1 MKPTRI
7 RKIVDGLTL
16 WAAVVGGLLFVVI
29 TLIVFYE
36 IVARYLFNSPTTW
49 SIDVS
54 IYLVI
59 WATFLGAAYTLKE
72 GGHIM
77 VDVVLVKFSIR
88 KVHLIRR
95 AAYTLVL
102 AFCLVLMW
110 RGTLACIDAV
120 RYGEVTLSAH
130 RFPLWLPMA
139 AIPVGSFLLSLQS
152 VFKIIDSRPSSGKA
166 AP

>member
-1 MKPTRI
+1 M
-7 RKIVDGLTL
+7 TL

-88 KVHLIRR
+88 KVHIIRR
-95 AAYTLVL
+95 TAYTLVL

-152 VFKIIDSRPSSGKA
+152 VFKIIDSRPPSGKA

>member
-1 MKPTRI
+1 
-7 RKIVDGLTL
+7 
-16 WAAVVGGLLFVVI
+16 VGGLLFVVI

-88 KVHLIRR
+88 KVHIIRR
-95 AAYTLVL
+95 TAYTLVL

-152 VFKIIDSRPSSGKA
+152 VFKIIDSRPPSGKA